1 MVYALEPWI
10 SRCIIVKTR
19 RQARLR
25 VSERAESNVHGRPP
39 SGLGRRV
46 EGRTAARRLCSAQPG
61 HAAPGRAFKSPA
73 PARSCPRPHFAFPGS
88 PSPLTSPQPLQPRC
102 REPAIAIGGASSRL
116 APPSPPQPST
126 VFPATP
132 CALPCPLL
140 ALGKLQPR
148 ARARR
153 SSAASPVTVAGAP
166 QSTSPCVS

>member
-1 MVYALEPWI
+1 MLWSDGLAGKPAANLVVRLGHHVLTKLNRDVNGRPASDI
-10 SRCIIVKTR
+10 
-19 RQARLR
+19 ARR
-25 VSERAESNVHGRPP
+25 VSPAA
-39 SGLGRRV
+39 
-46 EGRTAARRLCSAQPG
+46 AARRRCSVRAG

-140 ALGKLQPR
+140 ALGKPQRR
-148 ARARR
+148 ALARR
-153 SSAASPVTVAGAP
+153 SSAANLVVVATP
-166 QSTSPCVS
+166 F